1 MYKFNI
7 VEFNQKLRDLIV
19 KSSDFV
25 LKSYINLDVFRCV
38 SVNQDV
44 ILIELNE
51 HFTIALDLEALP
63 DGEQKKPEL
72 YFNSDLSK
80 DVSLSEMQTLV
91 IIMKRLNAI
100 INETLGTLFD
110 NQ

>member
-51 HFTIALDLEALP
+51 HFTIAIDLEVLP
-63 DGEQKKPEL
+63 DDEQKKPEL
-72 YFNSDLSK
+72 YFKSDLSK

-91 IIMKRLNAI
+91 IIMKRINEI
-100 INETLGTLFD
+100 INENLGTLFD